1 MEIFWLIV
9 FLVLLFFEILTLGLT
24 TIWFAG
30 GALVA
35 FVLAVLNVSWMV
47 QMVVFLVVSFLLLLT
62 TRPFAQKYIN
72 KNTTKTNIESVIGK
86 IVKVTADIDN
96 INAMGKASL
105 DGEDWTARSAEDHI
119 IIPAGTYARIVG
131 VEGVKLIVKETG
143 KELEEK
149 NIESI

>member
-72 KNTTKTNIESVIGK
+72 KNMYNNI
-86 IVKVTADIDN
+86 
-96 INAMGKASL
+96 
-105 DGEDWTARSAEDHI
+105 
-119 IIPAGTYARIVG
+119 
-131 VEGVKLIVKETG
+131 
-143 KELEEK
+143 
-149 NIESI
+149 

>member
-35 FVLAVLNVSWMV
+35 FVLAVMNVSWMI
-47 QMVVFLVVSFLLLLT
+47 QTVVFLAVSFLLLLT

-72 KNTTKTNIESVIGK
+72 RHTTRTNIEGVIGK

-105 DGEDWTARSAEDHI
+105 DGEEWMARSVDDQI
-119 IIPAGTYARIVG
+119 KIQAGTFAKIVS
-131 VEGVKLIVKETG
+131 VEGVKLIV
-143 KELEEK
+143 EEIGE
-149 NIESI
+149 N

>member
-35 FVLAVLNVSWMV
+35 FVLAVLNVSWMI
-47 QMVVFLVVSFLLLLT
+47 QTVVFLIVSFLLLLT

-105 DGEDWTARSAEDHI
+105 DGEDWTARSADDHI
-119 IIPAGTYARIVG
+119 QIPAGTYARIVA

-143 KELEEK
+143 KDLEEK
-149 NIESI
+149 NI